1 VQTRGPVT
9 DEDLIV
15 TTITKKRIYIPVF
28 VKDNNLTK
36 RGMIK
41 KRERKKERMKEEKE
55 KKNCRGYS
63 CASRGGSS

>member
-15 TTITKKRIYIPVF
+15 PTITKKRIYIPVF

-41 KRERKKERMKEEKE
+41 KKERKNERKKE
-55 KKNCRGYS
+55 KKKL
-63 CASRGGSS
+63 

>member
-15 TTITKKRIYIPVF
+15 PTITKKRIYIPVF

-41 KRERKKERMKEEKE
+41 KRERKNER
-55 KKNCRGYS
+55 KKKKKKIVEDILVPP
-63 CASRGGSS
+63 